1 MFVFFDLELVLI
13 CDKMYPKREEFNMKK
28 IVSIAVLA
36 ALTAT
41 VADAAPSYIARNS
54 DGGYNVTYNYTDK
67 AKTGWYVG
75 ARAELSFLNF
85 DVDSVTTRLANP
97 AGVFEGV
104 EEYSLETL
112 FGGSLFA
119 GKTFNYFWRAELE
132 AGLIGQLED
141 KGDDLDFKM
150 TVPYVMANGYYDFT
164 NGLYVGAGLG
174 IALPKTEFDTI
185 YLDSGDRK
193 EQTVSPMVGIMLGYA
208 HELDY
213 NLTLDIRYR
222 LAAFQG
228 VEHNLDASAAGVA
241 NGLVSFKNEIDLIL
255 DNSLSIGI
263 RYNF

>member
-1 MFVFFDLELVLI
+1 
-13 CDKMYPKREEFNMKK
+13 MKK
-28 IVSIAVLA
+28 IVSLAVLA
-36 ALTAT
+36 ALTTT
-41 VADAAPSYIARNS
+41 VADAAPSYIKRDAN
-54 DGGYNVTYNYTDK
+54 GGYGVTYDYTDK
-67 AKTGWYVG
+67 AKNGWYVG
-75 ARAELSFLNF
+75 GRAELSFLNF
-85 DVDSVTTRLANP
+85 DVDSVTTRLADP

-119 GKTFNYFWRAELE
+119 GKTFKYFWRAELE

-141 KGDDLDFKM
+141 KGDGLDFKM

-164 NGLYVGAGLG
+164 NGLYVGAGVG
-174 IALPKTEFDTI
+174 IAMPTTEFDNI

-228 VEHNLDASAAGVA
+228 MEHNLDASAAGVA
-241 NGLVSFKNEIDLIL
+241 NGLESFKNEIGLIL